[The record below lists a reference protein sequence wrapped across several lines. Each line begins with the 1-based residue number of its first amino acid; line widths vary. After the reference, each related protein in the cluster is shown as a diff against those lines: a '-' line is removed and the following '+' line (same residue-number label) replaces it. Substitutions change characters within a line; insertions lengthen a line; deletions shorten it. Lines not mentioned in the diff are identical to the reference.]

1 MGRKNGNGNGVT
13 GTTRNSRT
21 DVVKEKEKKQKM
33 SPQEIEDKYG
43 VRNSIIKN
51 KIKFE
56 PKNQKQADLMDLI
69 REKDIVFTSGPS
81 GSGKSYCTMACALQ
95 LVRESD
101 NAFKKITLIVPTSQ
115 AGDSIG
121 WLKGSLSDKLAP
133 FADASLYTAKKI
145 IDKSGGDGEK
155 TLELLQENFQF
166 EIKSSN
172 FLRGQTL
179 DNQIIIIEEA
189 QNLSPVEIKTIL
201 TRISESAKMIFTGDI
216 EQCDNQVLMKK
227 GVKNG
232 LEYALEKLSDM
243 KEIGTIEFNRDEI
256 VRHPLISKILDN
268 WGE

>member
-1 MGRKNGNGNGVT
+1 MAK
-13 GTTRNSRT
+13 RNSTVSGSTRT
-21 DVVKEKEKKQKM
+21 SVEKKVKKERKPRPARL
-33 SPQEIEDKYG
+33 SEEEIEDKYG
-43 VRNSIIKN
+43 VRGSIIKN

-56 PKNQKQADLMDLI
+56 PKNRKQADLMELI

-81 GSGKSYCTMACALQ
+81 GSGKSFCTMACALQ
-95 LVRESD
+95 LLRESD
-101 NAFKKITLIVPTSQ
+101 NAYKKITLIVPTSQ

-155 TLELLQENFQF
+155 TMQLLQENLQF

-179 DNQIIIIEEA
+179 DNQIIIIEES

-216 EQCDNQVLMKK
+216 EQCDNQLLMKN

-232 LEYALEKLSDM
+232 LEYALEKLSKMD
-243 KEIGTIEFNRDEI
+243 EIGTLEFTRDEI
-256 VRHPLISKILDN
+256 VRHPIISKILDN
-268 WGE
+268 WG